1 MTLESM
7 KRNAQKTIAAYVEHR
22 QAIHDLEERLGKDW
36 TDFSDEEMHLIPAGP
51 SLESFW
57 AARRTLCV
65 VEIAEGM
72 TADEV
77 RRITAV
83 PLFLDN
89 MSTCKDIK
97 DKYKLSWSELREL
110 RLALQ

>member
-1 MTLESM
+1 MTLEAM
-7 KRNAQKTIAAYVEHR
+7 KRNAQKTIAAYTEHR
-22 QAIHDLEERLGKDW
+22 QTIRDLEEHIGKDLM
-36 TDFSDEEMHLIPAGP
+36 DFSEEEKQMIPAGP
-51 SLESFW
+51 SVESFW
-57 AARRTLCV
+57 AARHTLCV

-77 RRITAV
+77 RRITAI
-83 PLFLDN
+83 PLFLDS
-89 MSTCKDIK
+89 MSPCKDIK

>member
-1 MTLESM
+1 MTLEAM
-7 KRNAQKTIAAYVEHR
+7 KRNAQKTIAAYAEHEQMIR
-22 QAIHDLEERLGKDW
+22 DLEEHLGKDW
-36 TDFSDEEMHLIPAGP
+36 MDFSEEEMQMIPAGP
-51 SLESFW
+51 SVEAFW
-57 AARRTLCV
+57 AARRTQRV

-77 RRITAV
+77 RRITAI

-89 MSTCKDIK
+89 MSPCKDIK